1 MDYYLYLEFRR
12 FLSKFLFSVILDV
25 LIFKQ
30 IV

>member
-1 MDYYLYLEFRR
+1 MDYYLYLEFQR

>member
-1 MDYYLYLEFRR
+1 MDYYLYLESQR